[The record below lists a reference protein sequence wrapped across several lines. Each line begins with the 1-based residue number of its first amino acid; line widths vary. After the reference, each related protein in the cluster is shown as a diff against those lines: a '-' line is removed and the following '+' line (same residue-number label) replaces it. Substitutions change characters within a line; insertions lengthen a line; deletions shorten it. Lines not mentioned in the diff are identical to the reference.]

1 MIVSLLIFNSNKEY
15 SFDCTVNCMEQLNCF
30 SMFLNK
36 NEMKRVPTYTTY
48 LRFSMSGASMILW

>member
-1 MIVSLLIFNSNKEY
+1 MIVSLLIFNSNKHC
-15 SFDCTVNCMEQLNCF
+15 SFDCTVNCTEQLNCI

-48 LRFSMSGASMILW
+48 LRFTMSGP